1 MEGRRTHQRG
11 HSPVVVQREERQ
23 RDHSMVEGHHI
34 QLQGQLGGHHRAEEA
49 QEARVLHQTKK
60 RGHLLEEQQ
69 EQQEHRVGPVV
80 SAVHHTE
87 LVDPGLVVRHT
98 SVVGSVVLVVHRME
112 QVALD

>member
-1 MEGRRTHQRG
+1 M
-11 HSPVVVQREERQ
+11 VVQREERQ

-60 RGHLLEEQQ
+60 RGHLLEE
-69 EQQEHRVGPVV
+69 HRVGPVV